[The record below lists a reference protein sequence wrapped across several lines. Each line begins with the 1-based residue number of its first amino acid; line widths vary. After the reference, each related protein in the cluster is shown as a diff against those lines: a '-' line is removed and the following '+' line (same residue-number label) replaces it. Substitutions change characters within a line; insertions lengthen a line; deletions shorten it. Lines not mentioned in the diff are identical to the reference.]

1 MVYIPKEELNCS
13 SSADD
18 NTSTDD
24 TTANDNTVVTQE
36 NRSPLVLPSGCL
48 SSTVLKLS
56 CKGIQEKKYY
66 SFDLSN
72 RMISGDTI
80 SKVEVYPNDDTVSGA
95 QATYDKQTFKVLL
108 AGGDS
113 ITNVGILFIIT
124 TLSGEILEFT
134 CVLPIRPEGVLQ
146 TGLDANYVMGGQ
158 GPSGKGS
165 LSLDIGTVTTLAPDE
180 KATAEIVHGADGND
194 TLNLGLVKGEVGD
207 KGEKGESYANDG
219 AVDLNVK
226 SINSSATVA
235 TDATPYA
242 TIENTVNTAHLS
254 RDFLLPN
261 RPIEHVMHKG
271 GAGGI
276 TENTVF
282 NARNSYN
289 ADPNISF
296 EFDIQSTA
304 TDGKFIIWHDD
315 RTQTMLDKDI
325 EVQTSTYDDLRALR
339 FKGLAGTPYADMPM
353 SSLED
358 WCEFL
363 AQVNRPFYPEIKRY
377 QTLDQVTQMVN
388 IVKSYGLSKL
398 ATWENG
404 SLDVLKHVR
413 SIDPDVGVGYLD
425 FYPDGQNLDN
435 AIKAMQEMGNGCLIW
450 QIDRLD
456 NKENVQKIHDAGVRV
471 CGWTASENTAYLKA
485 RGIGL
490 TTITCDYTPTTK
502 AVTGSNNI
510 IPITD
515 SRFKSFKKA
524 AVIGTG
530 VITDNSDGSVTF
542 SSSDTNSNCY
552 MYWLKPA
559 VFGETI
565 KLKVKAQQLSGVD
578 ITDISKLGTCPRFAI
593 QLKAKDN
600 STIKRAVDGYVTT
613 SELGWYELS
622 FTINQPVIDGDLIV
636 CSFGQFRPSTITGV
650 FSEAQI
656 LMENSS
662 LPVRREVIGG
672 LLNITAS
679 ESGTL
684 PTLNY
689 NLNYNLLQPDNI
701 TWLNSTTIQITDSR
715 LKGIDGTQM
724 SPLWNCDVLLNDTS
738 TSDFYKYRVYVGYL
752 NRSTGT
758 INIQLFD
765 SITNAV
771 VDFKTDKTTLVPLM
785 FNIFNI

>member
-1 MVYIPKEELNCS
+1 MIILKAGSLEKEIVTLQSKDQEESLYYEFSLENRIGDQTIKS
-13 SSADD
+13 VSWTATANGVDIS
-18 NTSTDD
+18 D
-24 TTANDNTVVTQE
+24 TTIDKQIFK
-36 NRSPLVLPSGCL
+36 CL
-48 SSTVLKLS
+48 
-56 CKGIQEKKYY
+56 
-66 SFDLSN
+66 
-72 RMISGDTI
+72 ISGGT
-80 SKVEVYPNDDTVSGA
+80 VYTNIGI
-95 QATYDKQTFKVLL
+95 TFK
-108 AGGDS
+108 
-113 ITNVGILFIIT
+113 IIT
-124 TLSGEILEFT
+124 SAGETRTFN
-134 CVLPIRPEGVLQ
+134 CVLPIRPQGVME
-146 TGLDANYVMGGQ
+146 TENSNTVIIVGGGNGAQ
-158 GPSGKGS
+158 EKGS
-165 LSLDIGTVTTLAPDE
+165 LSLEIGTVTTLAPDE
-180 KATAEIVHGADGND
+180 KATAEIVHGADGKD
-194 TLNLGLVKGEVGD
+194 MLNLGLVKGEVGD

-502 AVTGSNNI
+502 AVTGDTNI

-578 ITDISKLGTCPRFAI
+578 IIDISKLGTCPRFAI

-724 SPLWNCDVLLNDTS
+724 SPLWNCDILLNDIS

-771 VDFKTDKTTLVPLM
+771 VDFKTNKTTLVTLM